1 MRLVIRIQVIWWKRF
16 ITCLKNLVKK
26 RSVLRWKCCIKNLKT
41 TIRRWILHRSSVI
54 SLPKCSFFEFNFV
67 PLQPKAAKFHLNT
80 YFPIM
85 GKLMLLLYF
94 ILSVFPA
101 DATENRRHI
110 HVVRRGSKKSH
121 RGDTVAKIWIEE
133 NGEKKIEVAWSELT
147 ADEEALIIETIDKH
161 WDELN
166 RMIDDVFAGKK
177 ITIKRI
183 K

>member
-1 MRLVIRIQVIWWKRF
+1 
-16 ITCLKNLVKK
+16 
-26 RSVLRWKCCIKNLKT
+26 
-41 TIRRWILHRSSVI
+41 
-54 SLPKCSFFEFNFV
+54 
-67 PLQPKAAKFHLNT
+67 
-80 YFPIM
+80 M
-85 GKLMLLLYF
+85 GKLMILLYF

-133 NGEKKIEVAWSELT
+133 NGQKKIDIAWSELS
-147 ADEEALIIETIDKH
+147 ADEEAQIVEAIDKH

-166 RMIDDVFAGKK
+166 RLIDAVFAGKK
-177 ITIKRI
+177 IPIKRI

>member
-1 MRLVIRIQVIWWKRF
+1 
-16 ITCLKNLVKK
+16 
-26 RSVLRWKCCIKNLKT
+26 
-41 TIRRWILHRSSVI
+41 
-54 SLPKCSFFEFNFV
+54 
-67 PLQPKAAKFHLNT
+67 
-80 YFPIM
+80 M

-110 HVVRRGSKKSH
+110 HVVRRGSKRSH

-133 NGEKKIEVAWSELT
+133 NGEKKVEVAWSELT
-147 ADEEALIIETIDKH
+147 AYEETLIIEAIDEH

-177 ITIKRI
+177 IKIKRI

>member
-1 MRLVIRIQVIWWKRF
+1 MR
-16 ITCLKNLVKK
+16 
-26 RSVLRWKCCIKNLKT
+26 
-41 TIRRWILHRSSVI
+41 
-54 SLPKCSFFEFNFV
+54 FFEIFFV
-67 PLQPKAAKFHLNT
+67 PLPPEFHLNT
-80 YFPIM
+80 YFSIM

-147 ADEEALIIETIDKH
+147 ADEETLIIETIDKH

>member
-1 MRLVIRIQVIWWKRF
+1 MF
-16 ITCLKNLVKK
+16 
-26 RSVLRWKCCIKNLKT
+26 
-41 TIRRWILHRSSVI
+41 
-54 SLPKCSFFEFNFV
+54 
-67 PLQPKAAKFHLNT
+67 
-80 YFPIM
+80 
-85 GKLMLLLYF
+85 LLYF

-133 NGEKKIEVAWSELT
+133 NGLKKIEVAWSELT
-147 ADEEALIIETIDKH
+147 SSEEEEVIKAIDEH

-166 RMIDDVFAGKK
+166 RLIDDVFAGKK
-177 ITIKRI
+177 IKIKRI

>member
-1 MRLVIRIQVIWWKRF
+1 
-16 ITCLKNLVKK
+16 
-26 RSVLRWKCCIKNLKT
+26 
-41 TIRRWILHRSSVI
+41 
-54 SLPKCSFFEFNFV
+54 
-67 PLQPKAAKFHLNT
+67 
-80 YFPIM
+80 M

-121 RGDTVAKIWIEE
+121 RGDTVAKRGIEE

-147 ADEEALIIETIDKH
+147 ADEETLIIETIDKH

>member
-1 MRLVIRIQVIWWKRF
+1 MQQ
-16 ITCLKNLVKK
+16 
-26 RSVLRWKCCIKNLKT
+26 VLRN
-41 TIRRWILHRSSVI
+41 I
-54 SLPKCSFFEFNFV
+54 SYLCPHNNKQNDSD
-67 PLQPKAAKFHLNT
+67 
-80 YFPIM
+80 M

-133 NGEKKIEVAWSELT
+133 NGQKKIEIAWSELS
-147 ADEEALIIETIDKH
+147 ADEEALIMKAIDDH

-166 RMIDDVFAGKK
+166 RLIDDVFAGKK
-177 ITIKRI
+177 IQIKRI

>member
-1 MRLVIRIQVIWWKRF
+1 
-16 ITCLKNLVKK
+16 
-26 RSVLRWKCCIKNLKT
+26 
-41 TIRRWILHRSSVI
+41 
-54 SLPKCSFFEFNFV
+54 
-67 PLQPKAAKFHLNT
+67 
-80 YFPIM
+80 M
-85 GKLMLLLYF
+85 GKLMILLYF

-133 NGEKKIEVAWSELT
+133 NGQKKIDIAWSELT
-147 ADEEALIIETIDKH
+147 ADEEALIIEAIDKH

-166 RMIDDVFAGKK
+166 QLIDAVFAGKK
-177 ITIKRI
+177 IHIKRI

>member
-1 MRLVIRIQVIWWKRF
+1 
-16 ITCLKNLVKK
+16 
-26 RSVLRWKCCIKNLKT
+26 
-41 TIRRWILHRSSVI
+41 
-54 SLPKCSFFEFNFV
+54 
-67 PLQPKAAKFHLNT
+67 
-80 YFPIM
+80 M
-85 GKLMLLLYF
+85 GKLMFLMYF

-133 NGEKKIEVAWSELT
+133 KGQKKIEIAWSELN
-147 ADEEALIIETIDKH
+147 ADEEAEVVKAIDEH

-166 RMIDDVFAGKK
+166 SLIDDVFAGKK
-177 ITIKRI
+177 IKIKRI

>member
-1 MRLVIRIQVIWWKRF
+1 
-16 ITCLKNLVKK
+16 
-26 RSVLRWKCCIKNLKT
+26 
-41 TIRRWILHRSSVI
+41 
-54 SLPKCSFFEFNFV
+54 
-67 PLQPKAAKFHLNT
+67 
-80 YFPIM
+80 M
-85 GKLMLLLYF
+85 GKLMILLYF

-133 NGEKKIEVAWSELT
+133 NGQKKIEVAWSELS
-147 ADEEALIIETIDKH
+147 ADEEVLIIEAIDKH

-166 RMIDDVFAGKK
+166 RLIDDVFAGKK
-177 ITIKRI
+177 IQIKRI

>member
-1 MRLVIRIQVIWWKRF
+1 
-16 ITCLKNLVKK
+16 
-26 RSVLRWKCCIKNLKT
+26 
-41 TIRRWILHRSSVI
+41 
-54 SLPKCSFFEFNFV
+54 
-67 PLQPKAAKFHLNT
+67 
-80 YFPIM
+80 M

-121 RGDTVAKIWIEE
+121 RGHTVAKIWIEE
-133 NGEKKIEVAWSELT
+133 NGQKKIEIAWSELSG
-147 ADEEALIIETIDKH
+147 DEEAEILKAIDTH

-166 RMIDDVFAGKK
+166 RLIDDVFAGKK
-177 ITIKRI
+177 IKIKRI